1 MSHAE
6 CLADRKRFRVPCAC
20 GFVLIAYPFKVGG
33 VLRAGFAAVRGMEA
47 PAVERGQTVEHC
59 PQCRG
64 DLRMTWE
71 ELLAAM
77 GETFRP

>member
-6 CLADRKRFRVPCAC
+6 CLADRKRFRVAHAC
-20 GFVLIAYPFKVGG
+20 GFPLIAYPLKAAGL
-33 VLRAGFAAVRGMEA
+33 LRAGFAAVRGTEA
-47 PAVERGQTVEHC
+47 PAVERGQTVDHC

-71 ELLAAM
+71 EFQAAL
-77 GETFRP
+77 GEAFRP